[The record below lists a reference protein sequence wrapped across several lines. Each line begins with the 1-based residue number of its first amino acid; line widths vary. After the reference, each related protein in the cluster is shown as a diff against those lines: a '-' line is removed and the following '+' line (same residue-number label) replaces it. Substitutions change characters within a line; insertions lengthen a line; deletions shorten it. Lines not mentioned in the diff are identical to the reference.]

1 MNIYKPELVNGDK
14 VPMAITHPKHLVP
27 LKGPYTVGGNAFA
40 PGRGAVVSE
49 LENKIG
55 AEAVIRSGTFEDTM
69 LRALDKISGE
79 QQFASNLAQAAITD
93 PGSIDPHDITI
104 AQAKAAMSLNIAR
117 TVLNRVVQGWKDII
131 NTR

>member
-1 MNIYKPELVNGDK
+1 MNIYQPELVSGDK
-14 VPMAITHPKHLVP
+14 IPMAVTHPKHLIS
-27 LKGPYTVGGNAFA
+27 LKQGF
-40 PGRGAVVSE
+40 VSSGQAITE
-49 LENKIG
+49 LEEKIG
-55 AEAVIRSGTFEDTM
+55 ADAVIRSGTFESTM
-69 LRALDKISGE
+69 LRALDKVSGE

-93 PGSIDPHDITI
+93 PESVDPHDLTI